1 MYTATC
7 SLVLP
12 EAVNSSAS
20 VCVLQSLVNT
30 TLYLCSEYSVIFC
43 LAREMLQVSVFSILD
58 MVPFIEPQSAKT
70 VSAVLSVR
78 KQYILSKS
86 LNVSSAT

>member
-12 EAVNSSAS
+12 EAVNSSTS
-20 VCVLQSLVNT
+20 VCVLQSLVNM
-30 TLYLCSEYSVIFC
+30 TLYLCPEYSVIFC

-58 MVPFIEPQSAKT
+58 MVSFIEPQAAKT